1 MALTYVVSGAVVT
14 RLPLFLTSAIRRD
27 VNYNGSSKHI
37 NNSSS
42 SGASLLATVVN
53 RSAVLNAW
61 AEWMLTRNVTFN
73 NTSLSLLGVA
83 AAFGA
88 TLRIVPSAYSLQLLR
103 SPSTSTMLQ
112 QNLHIEMRF
121 LVTVAAATEGGE
133 SARRR
138 RRPSP
143 PLWSGRGGARVAAFL
158 RRFGRGGGAKGVFGL
173 EQFVNANILKGV
185 HVGGVVSNV
194 SVFEVTD
201 ANASS
206 AATPTSTTLNASI
219 GWSCSSSSSSLLLLS
234 QFVASASTISPLLAP
249 LRVTTGKEGGW
260 GVENVSSRFL
270 NGAATARDVLSRWN
284 MIANVSTTSAST
296 LVVSLPVSL
305 ASSSS
310 SSPQFYMPVFVGTH
324 WTNVLINPSLT
335 PSAFATATT
344 SPPPAASIIRHDVS
358 HWVVEMSG
366 NVTVSSAQWMN
377 YSNNSDDVIAA
388 AIHAEITGND
398 DDDGVLNDCN
408 QTTNPPQ
415 ESVNWWCG
423 GGGVRI
429 LLSEGPGGSRLSSW
443 VSSRPWRCT
452 EVALVKVTNISITSS
467 VVELRWKSSC
477 WFDSS
482 VFFSNSSMT
491 TAFTSVTSLNQAS
504 AINNSTASVLL
515 NATSS
520 VCLASSD
527 CADVSSFLHMSLVVS
542 GRSPG
547 GEKTTVVS
555 FDQQM
560 PLPFSFSSQSSANES
575 QWMPLNATFSIAIAN
590 ILPIVSPRLPFVHTN
605 CYNNGNASVFRT
617 AAAAAVH
624 SPAAANSSFC
634 VNVTWATT
642 PSDVNNNNSSAP
654 PLSLGFDVSS
664 TTLADALVPITV
676 SVLGGVSGVLL
687 IVVILMCICF
697 RRQRL
702 NKQQQQQQQPEDG
715 DHHRRRVFPAALAT
729 FGLLLAISCVIL
741 VGVGLDER
749 HDTFPNVVVL
759 ELYFG
764 DQGCR
769 RNSWSPTPF
778 QVLFLDAAEMGSSH
792 DIVST
797 ANNADGDHETERA
810 GGGRVCGA
818 SDASMWASVAAL
830 GLRWSRVV
838 SLGDPVG
845 SPGLT
850 TRSAALCSSVRGQS
864 NIYIRLRSIVS
875 NSSSTSSSGGQTML
889 SLLLENTAEGATSSS
904 SSSSKCTPIVGSL
917 PWLPHDDEDG
927 RLLGVSAQATCIPAS
942 EAPQVFSL
950 MSGTTTGG
958 AGGLNVWF
966 DAQRVFTP
974 VPVATQS
981 TRITDINNITN
992 SGSTLAL
999 FDRRQFFDDHATIA
1013 LASVGG
1019 NIGDADDDEVVV
1031 VVEQPY
1037 FSNSSRNM
1045 NLASV
1050 FVSPTTT
1057 QSASSSMIQAAELY
1071 SLETIANL
1079 SAVTVAA
1086 GVVPLT
1092 CNGGEEQLLPI
1103 PLTLASTCPTR
1114 TTPSTDGSNMSG
1126 IYSESSTTTAAAL
1139 SSVVQNST
1147 KLLRFL
1153 GAAGT
1158 AFNPSALPQNS
1169 EPMTPLM
1176 QAQQLADDDGGAISS
1191 RDPSDDPITIM
1202 WFQRIALN
1210 HGNNQ
1215 DHRHQETSTLST
1227 TVFSVTDTLLSF
1239 SQEMEEEDDNSTH
1252 FPSLLVKV
1260 TSTTDANASVA
1271 ITSPTPAASLQ
1282 HGSIASDRLDYALR
1296 HGLLEDPS
1304 NDADLQDGSVLS
1316 KKLGTYSPR
1325 PMSAI
1330 KDALRGQP
1338 LRYGIGDATLSVYGR
1353 VTVTVAMRGCSVN
1366 AGDCADDGGD
1376 VTSTFS
1382 AAYVETTI
1390 RLSSMPSALS
1400 TMSASSS
1407 SSPTTLVWRFAE
1419 PAVQKDNHDDLI
1431 LPQPPKDVVREL
1443 SGLSTIRLNAKQRI
1457 ADGSW
1462 HMMGIVCQWS
1472 GGKRQC
1478 QLHLDGATSVSSL
1491 GWRKCAASGLMAMPT
1506 TGSPSAEAAG
1516 QMWAAQLAQASTTRA
1531 HQRNDDGDNAFR
1543 GGTSFSPFDAIGS
1556 FGEVQIGP
1564 TFAEEREGS
1573 LTSSSNNASASSSA
1587 FASTSSSAFFA
1598 PSASFE
1604 VAHVVVLPAA
1614 LLMSQMRSVM
1624 GVASLSSSQKSASY
1638 ALSIIGLVA
1647 AGCALLRTMFDLGRS
1662 LWKDRRLREAQ
1673 ERRDKRK
1680 TFEGD
1685 DGVAARRNPLDDD
1698 EENREMSDI
1707 RPKSQ
1712 EGGVCGAAP
1721 PASTNPN
1728 NEDEAITSATR
1739 RLRDHLEAESRRK
1752 NVGGQLSIAVN
1763 SGAAGLQQV
1772 SRSTAQAT
1780 TTVSIVSVSSQISTQ
1795 LHYLLASVLNVGQML
1810 SIYFANWSW
1819 PSELTDAAN
1828 QIVRWLTINWSF
1840 SFPTIQQYVI
1850 PALAVALTGAVALLY
1865 WAVIDNDDEEF
1876 YAMVQKFVGGGPP
1889 QSAVPPSTNSNVGDA
1904 EQRGEQ
1910 QPLSSSLHPSAP
1922 LAVANSTPVTQNSGL
1937 RLPVTNNNSVAPSV
1951 PPIIVSL
1958 AQPTTTTTTKDRAT
1972 LMAEMQATMI
1982 AQQSCMSEQAAL
1994 RAELAGASLDALPE
2008 DDPRRVASQ
2017 RLMQKQNALMEHQS
2031 RILAELQQPT
2041 TVVASAAT
2049 VSSPPTSASTNNI
2062 AVVGSS
2068 SASEPQQQRKRTPSL
2083 PPAIEIV
2090 ATAPKEEYDKVVDAT
2105 TQPPPQQPTAPAAIE
2120 VVAWS
2125 PLFSDS
2131 SAVFSPQGPNS
2142 AGGNEQRNVQNAE
2155 ERLRTEE
2162 QSTAVVATD
2171 VANQQALNS
2180 GVIASTQ
2187 GMRWVAHLWT
2197 TEGRR
2202 IALDAHNVAFAHAVA
2217 NVVAQASN
2225 PTTRGILGMSE
2236 MSSCRIGLPRRAG
2249 SNHTG
2254 AAVPTSHLL
2263 YFTASFTATLTRAP
2277 AASSSSH
2284 GHSNAQYGHNT
2295 SNDTAL
2301 IFEAARKAVDKRCE
2315 DIRTRAKQRQ
2325 KTKKKLRKLERQ
2337 QKQHAESHDRAVD
2350 SLESGAMRVG
2360 GGGGDN
2366 NQQAAIAGGG
2376 TTQHHRRSSSNFSAA
2391 AEMSDEDRRG
2401 GGTADVFA
2409 EVDPATHAERQT
2421 AAVKHADGG
2430 VDDAV
2435 VVECYLNPEGNA
2447 LDGGHR
2453 GFLSLRPL
2461 HDGVRCPHH
2470 GRRLGMAFEV
2480 HKHAHKYS
2488 HGTDDPPPGGDDG
2501 REDGEEEEFDG
2512 VDNNNEDDAA
2522 NNNKSKLRRRCCA
2535 YHTVTG
2541 RSYRMKRG
2549 LAPCPSRHAYLS
2561 NDVDFFVCPKR
2572 GCNFT
2577 ICESCYE
2584 GTSRDL
2590 AKSMAIGAL
2599 DALKRMGAVQVIGFV
2614 VILISQLILA
2624 PVMQTCAMVLFCHAS
2639 YQCQFPGCYL
2649 APSVTFLIFACLAA
2663 LTLFVAV
2670 IGLTASLVVVTL
2682 KRKKLI
2688 VMSVL
2693 QAATEGRGSSSD
2705 DRHSDNAQPPT
2716 SSPLSVT
2723 WWVVLWYPLPNDL
2736 WRLLLD
2742 RDRSMLRSLYEP
2754 YRFRFLWFHPIWMTC
2769 RASAVLPAVFGDPD
2783 SLAQLGGAWGVEM
2796 AFLLAATL
2804 VPLYSDRWVT
2814 FMSRI
2819 ASVHQVAQVSLNLL
2833 YQTYEDGQGLE
2844 ASGVIDVPNS
2854 SSSSTS
2860 TSSGARSAL
2869 AATMLW
2875 LFVAY
2880 CVIVIVVLLAAVVV
2894 PFLWQR
2900 HLRQREEAKRA
2911 KAISRRA
2918 QQYQVDNGYADSG
2931 GFGVVGASSL
2941 AEAEEEAPQRE
2952 VPRAPQGDPRGWR
2965 DRYSK

>member
-1 MALTYVVSGAVVT
+1 
-14 RLPLFLTSAIRRD
+14 
-27 VNYNGSSKHI
+27 
-37 NNSSS
+37 
-42 SGASLLATVVN
+42 
-53 RSAVLNAW
+53 
-61 AEWMLTRNVTFN
+61 
-73 NTSLSLLGVA
+73 
-83 AAFGA
+83 
-88 TLRIVPSAYSLQLLR
+88 
-103 SPSTSTMLQ
+103 
-112 QNLHIEMRF
+112 
-121 LVTVAAATEGGE
+121 
-133 SARRR
+133 
-138 RRPSP
+138 
-143 PLWSGRGGARVAAFL
+143 
-158 RRFGRGGGAKGVFGL
+158 
-173 EQFVNANILKGV
+173 
-185 HVGGVVSNV
+185 
-194 SVFEVTD
+194 
-201 ANASS
+201 
-206 AATPTSTTLNASI
+206 
-219 GWSCSSSSSSLLLLS
+219 
-234 QFVASASTISPLLAP
+234 
-249 LRVTTGKEGGW
+249 
-260 GVENVSSRFL
+260 
-270 NGAATARDVLSRWN
+270 
-284 MIANVSTTSAST
+284 
-296 LVVSLPVSL
+296 
-305 ASSSS
+305 
-310 SSPQFYMPVFVGTH
+310 
-324 WTNVLINPSLT
+324 
-335 PSAFATATT
+335 
-344 SPPPAASIIRHDVS
+344 
-358 HWVVEMSG
+358 
-366 NVTVSSAQWMN
+366 
-377 YSNNSDDVIAA
+377 
-388 AIHAEITGND
+388 
-398 DDDGVLNDCN
+398 
-408 QTTNPPQ
+408 
-415 ESVNWWCG
+415 
-423 GGGVRI
+423 
-429 LLSEGPGGSRLSSW
+429 
-443 VSSRPWRCT
+443 
-452 EVALVKVTNISITSS
+452 
-467 VVELRWKSSC
+467 
-477 WFDSS
+477 
-482 VFFSNSSMT
+482 MT

-1045 NLASV
+1045 NHFFFKRRKSFRLMSGTTTGGGGGLNVWFDAQRVFTPVPVATQSARITDINNITNNGSTLALFDRRQFFDDHTTIALASVGGNIGDADDDEVVVVVEQPYFSNSSRNMNLASV

-1239 SQEMEEEDDNSTH
+1239 SQEREEEDNNSSH
-1252 FPSLLVKV
+1252 FSSLLVKV

-1271 ITSPTPAASLQ
+1271 ITSPSPATLLQ

-1325 PMSAI
+1325 PMSVI

-1353 VTVTVAMRGCSVN
+1353 VTVTVAMRGCLVN

-1598 PSASFE
+1598 PSSASFE

-1680 TFEGD
+1680 LFEGD
-1685 DGVAARRNPLDDD
+1685 DGVAPRKNPLDDD
-1698 EENREMSDI
+1698 EDNREMSDI

-1994 RAELAGASLDALPE
+1994 RAELAGTSLDALPE

-2041 TVVASAAT
+2041 KVVASAAT
-2049 VSSPPTSASTNNI
+2049 VSSPPTIASTNNI

-2068 SASEPQQQRKRTPSL
+2068 SASEPQQQRKLFFLLSL
-2083 PPAIEIV
+2083 LLLLFHLHQPV
-2090 ATAPKEEYDKVVDAT
+2090 LLLT
-2105 TQPPPQQPTAPAAIE
+2105 TLLLQAHHPQNHNNNGSGLRRCRQQLKLWQRHRKKNTIKLLMRQLNHHHNNQLLQQPLRWLRGHRFSAIHRLSSRRKAPTVLE
-2120 VVAWS
+2120 VMNRGTYKT
-2125 PLFSDS
+2125 LKK
-2131 SAVFSPQGPNS
+2131 NY
-2142 AGGNEQRNVQNAE
+2142 EQRNNLLPLLPPPMLPISK
-2155 ERLRTEE
+2155 R
-2162 QSTAVVATD
+2162 STAESSP
-2171 VANQQALNS
+2171 LRK
-2180 GVIASTQ
+2180 

-2284 GHSNAQYGHNT
+2284 GHSNAQLGHNT

-2461 HDGVRCPHH
+2461 HDGVCCPHH

-2480 HKHAHKYS
+2480 LKHAHKYS
-2488 HGTDDPPPGGDDG
+2488 HGTDDPPGGDD
-2501 REDGEEEEFDG
+2501 RDKELDG
-2512 VDNNNEDDAA
+2512 VDNNEDDDA
-2522 NNNKSKLRRRCCA
+2522 NNKSKLRRRCCA
-2535 YHTVTG
+2535 YYTVTG

-2577 ICESCYE
+2577 ICEPCYE

-2649 APSVTFLIFACLAA
+2649 APSVTFLIYACLAA

-2688 VMSVL
+2688 VVSVL
-2693 QAATEGRGSSSD
+2693 QAATEGRGSSGSD
-2705 DRHSDNAQPPT
+2705 DRHIDNAQPPA
-2716 SSPLSVT
+2716 SSPLRVT

-2844 ASGVIDVPNS
+2844 ASGVIEVPNS

-2911 KAISRRA
+2911 KAMSRRA
-2918 QQYQVDNGYADSG
+2918 QQYQVDNGYADTG
-2931 GFGVVGASSL
+2931 GFGVVGVSSL
-2941 AEAEEEAPQRE
+2941 AEAEEAPQRE
-2952 VPRAPQGDPRGWR
+2952 VPQAPRGDPRGWR
-2965 DRYSK
+2965 DRYRK